1 MGVKVS
7 FFNETRAAKSTGTPV
22 KPRLLVP
29 ESAVRTDAGQS
40 IVFVVRDDRAERRA
54 VTTGATEGDQVEIVS
69 GLNSGERIVVEGV
82 GTLADG
88 ARVVER

>member
-1 MGVKVS
+1 MPD
-7 FFNETRAAKSTGTPV
+7 TPA

-29 ESAVRTDAGQS
+29 KNAVRSEAGQS
-40 IVFVVRDDRAERRA
+40 VVFVVRDDRAERRA
-54 VTTGATEGDQVEIVS
+54 VTTGATEGDQVEVVS

-88 ARVVER
+88 ARVRER